1 MIAEIIP
8 AIEFGMFS
16 LLMLGYVC
24 CGLRDRRKGKPV
36 LPGSGGHCSSVK
48 RKEMDFHLS
57 IMVLLSSRL
66 LSWVALRKP
75 RKLLLT
81 PVHRSC
87 SLGAKLFLLSYNI
100 YIIIYLLL

>member
-1 MIAEIIP
+1 MIAEISP

-24 CGLRDRRKGKPV
+24 CGLRDRRKGKPL

-48 RKEMDFHLS
+48 RKEMDFYSS
-57 IMVLLSSRL
+57 IMALLSSRL

-75 RKLLLT
+75 RKT
-81 PVHRSC
+81 PTDPST
-87 SLGAKLFLLSYNI
+87 
-100 YIIIYLLL
+100 